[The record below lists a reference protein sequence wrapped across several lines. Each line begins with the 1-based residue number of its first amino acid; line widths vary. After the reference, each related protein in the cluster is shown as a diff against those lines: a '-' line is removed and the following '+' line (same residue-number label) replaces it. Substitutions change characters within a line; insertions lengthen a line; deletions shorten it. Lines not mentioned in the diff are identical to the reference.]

1 MNSPLDI
8 FKLKPAISSSLTV
21 ASLFLSATALINA
34 GDSKAAPVFCYL
46 SNLASCSF
54 TDPTGTFTANSF
66 TITPSTGWNGPVP
79 PFPLDYVTIDVMNG
93 ALQINTAFAPN
104 KSFPA
109 GATLKYNASTIGL
122 PFQQAF
128 TTSSVAGIP
137 PISGGTTNVTSTLT
151 GLPNPLVS
159 INAMV
164 DSGLFTVPV
173 QSTMVSSVFTTGGT
187 GNIGNFVITLTP
199 GSPVAN
205 NVPGPL
211 PILGAGAAFGFSR
224 RMRRR
229 INTSTTA

>member
-54 TDPTGTFTANSF
+54 TDGTFTANSF
-66 TITPSTGWNGPVP
+66 TITPSTGWSGPVP

-104 KSFPA
+104 KSVPG

-137 PISGGTTNVTSTLT
+137 PIAGGTTNVTSTLT

-173 QSTMVSSVFTTGGT
+173 QSTMVSSVFTTGGS

>member
-21 ASLFLSATALINA
+21 ASLLLSATAFINA

-54 TDPTGTFTANSF
+54 NDGTFKADSF
-66 TITPSTGWNGPVP
+66 TITPSTGWNGPLP

-104 KSFPA
+104 KSVPG

-137 PISGGTTNVTSTLT
+137 PINVGTTNVTSTLT
-151 GLPNPLVS
+151 GLPAPLVS
-159 INAMV
+159 INAMS

-173 QSTMVSSVFTTGGT
+173 QSTMVSSVFTTGGP

>member
-54 TDPTGTFTANSF
+54 TDGTFTANSF
-66 TITPSTGWNGPVP
+66 TITPSTGWNGPLP
-79 PFPLDYVTIDVMNG
+79 PLPADYVTIDVMNG
-93 ALQINTAFAPN
+93 ALQINTVFSPN

-151 GLPNPLVS
+151 GLPNSLMS

-173 QSTMVSSVFTTGGT
+173 QSTMVSSVFTTSGT
-187 GNIGNFVITLTP
+187 GNIGNFVVTLTP

>member
-54 TDPTGTFTANSF
+54 TDGTFTANSF
-66 TITPSTGWNGPVP
+66 TITPSTGWSGPVP

-104 KSFPA
+104 KSVPA

-137 PISGGTTNVTSTLT
+137 PIAGGTTNVTSTLT

-173 QSTMVSSVFTTGGT
+173 QSTMVSSVFTTGGS